1 MSSERRPTLREV
13 AERAGVSIGTASGVL
28 SDKGSAS
35 RETKAAVVA
44 AAEELGYTR
53 RPRQS
58 TRAAGSALTTAGILA
73 RRLHFPSPGNPFYM
87 EVLNGA
93 QRACADLGIAL
104 TLETVE
110 DADDRQLPLIVARRQ
125 AQGLLILGS
134 LDDRFIRRLLD
145 AGTPCVTVDHTVEDL
160 PVDCVRSE
168 DEHGG
173 YLATRALLDLGHTD
187 PPPAMIVGLPE
198 LRPLADRVA
207 GYRRALA
214 ERGLRV
220 PPRYVQ
226 RSADLSFPAGR
237 VAMDQ
242 LLDLPTPP
250 TAVFASNDSTAL
262 GALEALRTRGIAVPE
277 QCSVIG
283 YDDMEMASHSPPPL
297 TTVHVDIDLLGA
309 QGIWH
314 LVQRVAAPAM
324 TRRVTCLGVRLV
336 TRDSTAPPPQQRSR
350 SAG

>member
-1 MSSERRPTLREV
+1 MSSERRPTLRQV
-13 AERAGVSIGTASGVL
+13 AARAGVSIGTASGVL

-35 RETKAAVVA
+35 RETRAAVVA
-44 AAEELGYTR
+44 AAEALGYTR
-53 RPRQS
+53 RSRPRI
-58 TRAAGSALTTAGILA
+58 RAMPTTLTTAGIIA
-73 RRLHFPSPGNPFYM
+73 RRLHFPSPVNPFYM

-110 DADDRQLPLIVARRQ
+110 DPDDGRLPLVVSRRQ
-125 AQGLLILGS
+125 AQGLVVLGS

-145 AGTPCVTVDHTVEDL
+145 AGTPCVTVDHTVDDL

-173 YLATRALLDLGHTD
+173 YLATQALLELGHTD

-214 ERGLRV
+214 EHGLRV

-237 VAMDQ
+237 AAMDQ
-242 LLDLPTPP
+242 L
-250 TAVFASNDSTAL
+250 
-262 GALEALRTRGIAVPE
+262 
-277 QCSVIG
+277 
-283 YDDMEMASHSPPPL
+283 
-297 TTVHVDIDLLGA
+297 
-309 QGIWH
+309 
-314 LVQRVAAPAM
+314 
-324 TRRVTCLGVRLV
+324 
-336 TRDSTAPPPQQRSR
+336 
-350 SAG
+350 